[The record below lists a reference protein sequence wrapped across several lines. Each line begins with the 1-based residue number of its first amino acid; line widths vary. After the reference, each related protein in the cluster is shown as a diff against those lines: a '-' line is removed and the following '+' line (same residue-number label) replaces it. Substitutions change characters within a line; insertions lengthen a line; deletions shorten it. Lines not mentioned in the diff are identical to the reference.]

1 MSSAWPGL
9 TWSCLDLVSPT
20 RVGFQQPVH
29 AACLPTHLASW
40 QVRRVICII
49 YYKRNLGQVP
59 VDGVAV
65 RGAAH
70 VSNQH
75 ITGEA
80 LPILA
85 EEGTELLAGALAT
98 DSWLILRATRVARE
112 SALARIAELTET
124 AKVRL
129 RFIPPF

>member
-1 MSSAWPGL
+1 M
-9 TWSCLDLVSPT
+9 
-20 RVGFQQPVH
+20 H
-29 AACLPTHLASW
+29 NNH
-40 QVRRVICII
+40 
-49 YYKRNLGQVP
+49 KRNLEQVP

>member
-1 MSSAWPGL
+1 M
-9 TWSCLDLVSPT
+9 
-20 RVGFQQPVH
+20 
-29 AACLPTHLASW
+29 
-40 QVRRVICII
+40 
-49 YYKRNLGQVP
+49 P

>member
-1 MSSAWPGL
+1 MHNNH
-9 TWSCLDLVSPT
+9 T
-20 RVGFQQPVH
+20 
-29 AACLPTHLASW
+29 
-40 QVRRVICII
+40 
-49 YYKRNLGQVP
+49 RNLGQVP

-65 RGAAH
+65 HGAAH

-129 RFIPPF
+129 RFLPPLYAALSALPSPTPISFFEFRLQITSLEVLLQIPSSA